1 MFSRNQPPEST
12 TGEPGTQ
19 SSAASPSPN
28 PHNPASSPTHSQDA
42 RGGHDNRD
50 PFAPASKLTASTIGT
65 DLTILG
71 EKITII
77 SQHLLQID
85 GDVRADI
92 NGKKVLIGQ
101 EGSVI
106 GTITAETVEI
116 HGGLRGAVKAQ
127 SVSLQP
133 TAQVEGDIH
142 HETLAIAEGAEF
154 DGSVRR
160 PKNPSDI
167 KPNLDPASFQ
177 NGTAP
182 SANKRTTG
190 T

>member
-1 MFSRNQPPEST
+1 MFSRGQPPEV
-12 TGEPGTQ
+12 G
-19 SSAASPSPN
+19 ASP
-28 PHNPASSPTHSQDA
+28 AAQPTHSQPAGTDRDPSA
-42 RGGHDNRD
+42 GQNNGERD

-77 SQHLLQID
+77 SQYLLQID

-92 NGKKVLIGQ
+92 NGKKVMIGQ

-127 SVSLQP
+127 SVILQP

-142 HETLAIAEGAEF
+142 HVTLAIAEGAVF

-160 PKNPSDI
+160 PKNDEEL
-167 KPNLDPASFQ
+167 KPNLDPASHQ
-177 NGTAP
+177 NG
-182 SANKRTTG
+182 SAKPAVNRT
-190 T
+190 

>member
-1 MFSRNQPPEST
+1 MFSRGQPPEGVANTANQATQPRIVDADST
-12 TGEPGTQ
+12 P
-19 SSAASPSPN
+19 
-28 PHNPASSPTHSQDA
+28 PAPQ
-42 RGGHDNRD
+42 GGHD
-50 PFAPASKLTASTIGT
+50 PFAPAEKMTPSTIGT

-77 SQHLLQID
+77 SQHHLQID

-92 NGKKVLIGQ
+92 AGKKVLIGQ
-101 EGSVI
+101 EGSVV
-106 GTITAETVEI
+106 GTITAETIEI

-127 SVSLQP
+127 SVTLQP

-160 PKNPSDI
+160 PKNSAEL
-167 KPNLDPASFQ
+167 KPDLNPANYQ
-177 NGTAP
+177 NGTAKP
-182 SANKRTTG
+182 AVNQT
-190 T
+190 

>member
-1 MFSRNQPPEST
+1 MFSRGQPPEEGAQQASQPAPSRT
-12 TGEPGTQ
+12 
-19 SSAASPSPN
+19 AASD
-28 PHNPASSPTHSQDA
+28 SSPPVQN
-42 RGGHDNRD
+42 GGHD

-77 SQHLLQID
+77 SQYLLQID

-92 NGKKVLIGQ
+92 SGKKVLIGQ

-127 SVSLQP
+127 SVTLQP

-160 PKNPSDI
+160 PKNAAELQ
-167 KPNLDPASFQ
+167 PNLDPASHQ
-177 NGTAP
+177 NGVVKPAV
-182 SANKRTTG
+182 NRT
-190 T
+190 

>member
-1 MFSRNQPPEST
+1 MFSRNQPPETATERATQAGT
-12 TGEPGTQ
+12 TPTNQ
-19 SSAASPSPN
+19 DPQAAQPVPPPQN
-28 PHNPASSPTHSQDA
+28 QAT
-42 RGGHDNRD
+42 RD

-77 SQHLLQID
+77 SKHLLHID

-92 NGKKVLIGQ
+92 NGNKVLIGQ

-127 SVSLQP
+127 SVSLQA

-142 HETLAIAEGAEF
+142 HNTLAIAEGAEF

-160 PKNPSDI
+160 PKDPADI
-167 KPNLDPASFQ
+167 KPNLDPKSYQ
-177 NGTAP
+177 NGGAP
-182 SANKRTTG
+182 SANKRSTP
-190 T
+190 

>member
-1 MFSRNQPPEST
+1 MFSRGQPADNGNGTGNAAPDQPQSAATAARQEQPPA
-12 TGEPGTQ
+12 P
-19 SSAASPSPN
+19 PN
-28 PHNPASSPTHSQDA
+28 ATSE
-42 RGGHDNRD
+42 RD
-50 PFAPASKLTASTIGT
+50 PFAPASKMTASTIGT

-77 SQHLLQID
+77 SQYLLQID

-106 GTITAETVEI
+106 GTVTAESVEI
-116 HGGLRGAVKAQ
+116 HGGLKGAVRAE

-142 HETLAIAEGAEF
+142 HQTLAIAEGAVF

-160 PKNPSDI
+160 PKDNEKI
-167 KPNLDPASFQ
+167 KPNLDPASYG
-177 NGTAP
+177 NGKA
-182 SANKRTTG
+182 
-190 T
+190 

>member
-1 MFSRNQPPEST
+1 MFSRGQPPEVGAS
-12 TGEPGTQ
+12 PATQ
-19 SSAASPSPN
+19 STSSATTSGEDTSPP
-28 PHNPASSPTHSQDA
+28 DA
-42 RGGHDNRD
+42 QNNGDRD

-77 SQHLLQID
+77 SQYLLQID

-92 NGKKVLIGQ
+92 NGKKVMIGQ

-116 HGGLRGAVKAQ
+116 HGGLRGAVKAG
-127 SVSLQP
+127 SVTLQP

-160 PKNPSDI
+160 PKNNAEL
-167 KPNLDPASFQ
+167 KPNLDPASHQ
-177 NGTAP
+177 NGAVKP
-182 SANKRTTG
+182 AVNRT
-190 T
+190 

>member
-1 MFSRNQPPEST
+1 MFSRGQPPENGAT
-12 TGEPGTQ
+12 PTHQPAATRPPEPDHA
-19 SSAASPSPN
+19 SAAQK
-28 PHNPASSPTHSQDA
+28 TE
-42 RGGHDNRD
+42 RD

-77 SQHLLQID
+77 SQYLLQID

-92 NGKKVLIGQ
+92 NGKKVMIGP

-106 GTITAETVEI
+106 GTVTAETVEI
-116 HGGLRGAVKAQ
+116 HGGLRGAIKAQ

-160 PKNPSDI
+160 PKNSAEL
-167 KPNLDPASFQ
+167 KPNLDPASHQ
-177 NGTAP
+177 NGAAK
-182 SANKRTTG
+182 SAVNRT
-190 T
+190 

>member
-1 MFSRNQPPEST
+1 MFSRGQPNEDEAAPSIETST
-12 TGEPGTQ
+12 RQEP
-19 SSAASPSPN
+19 
-28 PHNPASSPTHSQDA
+28 D
-42 RGGHDNRD
+42 RGGVHHGDQNTGRDRD

-77 SQHLLQID
+77 SQYLLQID

-106 GTITAETVEI
+106 GTVTAETVEI

-127 SVSLQP
+127 TVSLQP

-160 PKNPSDI
+160 PKDGAEL
-167 KPNLDPASFQ
+167 KPNLDPASHQ
-177 NGTAP
+177 NGSGSP
-182 SANKRTTG
+182 SGRHSSS
-190 T
+190 